1 VTQNDLGNSPKGYGE
16 VVFLVMMRYF
26 IFKTLLGW
34 MGVVG
39 SEKGL
44 KRIILPHTGRAEVK
58 KIIFQQF
65 PKVKEDNVFF
75 KSPAEIL
82 IKYFEGEK
90 ITRCFSLD
98 ESGNTE
104 FLVKVWKATQS
115 ISWGEV
121 RSYTWLSTH
130 IKNPGSFR
138 AVGNALGK
146 NPFPIVVPCHRVI
159 RKDGTLGGF
168 SAPEG
173 ILLKQKLLQLEGVM
187 FDGKGRVMGF
197 KKKGEK
203 QRKKSR

>member
-1 VTQNDLGNSPKGYGE
+1 
-16 VVFLVMMRYF
+16 MRYST
-26 IFKTLLGW
+26 FKTLFGW
-34 MGVVG
+34 IGVVG

-44 KRIILPHTGRAEVK
+44 KRIILPHTGQADVK

-65 PKVKEDNVFF
+65 PKVKEDNIFF
-75 KSPAEIL
+75 KSLAGIL

-90 ITRCFSLD
+90 ITRCFALD

-104 FLVKVWKATQS
+104 FLVKVWKAAQS

-121 RSYTWLSTH
+121 RSYTWLSAQ

-146 NPFPIVVPCHRVI
+146 NPFPIVVPCHRII

-168 SAPEG
+168 SAPGG
-173 ILLKQKLLQLEGVM
+173 ILLKQRLLQLEGAL
-187 FDGKGRVMGF
+187 FDSRERVMGF
-197 KKKGEK
+197 KKK
-203 QRKKSR
+203 